1 MPAHSI
7 GDNPEGITVARRA
20 DPDRILIDGTYPANV
35 AGMNCSDQ
43 ISSPQLLH
51 MFGAQLSACGR
62 NIMALLTADRN
73 IHAVVSQNT
82 LKLKDIIA

>member
-1 MPAHSI
+1 MSTHPI
-7 GDNPEGITVARRA
+7 GNYAECITVARRA
-20 DPDRILIDGTYPANV
+20 DPDRILIDRAHSANI

-43 ISSPQLLH
+43 ISSPQLH
-51 MFGAQLSACGR
+51 MFGTQLSACGR
-62 NIMALLTADRN
+62 DIMALLTANGN

>member
-1 MPAHSI
+1 MSTHSI
-7 GDNPEGITVARRA
+7 GDNAEGITVTCCAN
-20 DPDRILIDGTYPANV
+20 PDRILIDGTYPANV

-43 ISSPQLLH
+43 ISSPQLH

-62 NIMALLTADRN
+62 NIMALLTADGN